1 MVVCGARRVSSSGN
15 PTSGCRR
22 GLGVLGRAQQL
33 NLFSQIQLSLTLL
46 HGASFHN
53 PVCSIMIQSSSPR
66 ESLGSPWFQWL
77 QQFGRGVAGGS
88 RLRIALGSS
97 FQGLGY

>member
-15 PTSGCRR
+15 HTCGGRC
-22 GLGVLGRAQQL
+22 GLGTLGRAQQL
-33 NLFSQIQLSLTLL
+33 NLFSQIQLSLMLL

-66 ESLGSPWFQWL
+66 ESLGSPRFQWL
-77 QQFGRGVAGGS
+77 QQFGRDVSGGV
-88 RLRIALGSS
+88 
-97 FQGLGY
+97 